1 MRSRRRKGFL
11 IKINKNK
18 LRKAGYA
25 EGKTDSF
32 FCPLRL
38 SFAGRMTD
46 NGRMTVFENYY
57 AGDADE
63 KIKRIKI
70 EISSFCIFY

>member
-1 MRSRRRKGFL
+1 MVLQTEDPDAVG
-11 IKINKNK
+11 
-18 LRKAGYA
+18 
-25 EGKTDSF
+25 
-32 FCPLRL
+32 
-38 SFAGRMTD
+38 
-46 NGRMTVFENYY
+46 MTVFENYY